1 MISQRVKEVKLMNEK
16 EQVLIEKVA
25 KLPPAMLDQFIYQA
39 EIAAQV
45 VEMYKAAQATEQ
57 RPA

>member
-1 MISQRVKEVKLMNEK
+1 MNEK

-45 VEMYKAAQATEQ
+45 VEMYKAAQLHATEQ